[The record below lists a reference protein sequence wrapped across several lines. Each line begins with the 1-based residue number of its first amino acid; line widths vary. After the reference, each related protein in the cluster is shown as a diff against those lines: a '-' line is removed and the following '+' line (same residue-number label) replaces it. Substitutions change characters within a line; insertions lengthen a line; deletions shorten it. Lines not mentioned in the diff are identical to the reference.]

1 MIEKLKKLD
10 IKWWIIFIL
19 AGILIFN
26 IMCQKPNK
34 IDIYKDENK
43 KIQKQNELLLKRNDS
58 IDKEN
63 SILNKRITEAEL
75 RIAQGVEQARQ
86 LQVDI
91 NNLETKRNEINN
103 HVKHLDANGVAREL
117 SEYIRER
124 RKSINRK

>member
-10 IKWWIIFIL
+10 IKWLAIFIL

-34 IDIYKDENK
+34 IDIHKDENK

-91 NNLETKRNEINN
+91 NNLEKQRHEINN
-103 HVKHLDANGVAREL
+103 NVKHLDADGVAREL
-117 SEYIRER
+117 TKYIKQR
-124 RKSINRK
+124 RTEINK

>member
-34 IDIYKDENK
+34 IDTHKDENK
-43 KIQKQNELLLKRNDS
+43 QIQKQNEILLKRNDS

-63 SILNKRITEAEL
+63 IILNKEIVEAEL
-75 RIAQGVEQARQ
+75 KISKGLEEVRNLQ
-86 LQVDI
+86 LEI
-91 NNLETKRNEINN
+91 SELENKRHENNNN
-103 HVKHLDANGVAREL
+103 IKHLDADGVAREL
-117 SEYIRER
+117 AKYIKQR
-124 RKSINRK
+124 RTEISK